1 MADTNSLSDEE
12 ADYDMRALYN
22 HVQMTSNNQ
31 YANSSTSVARSRSNV
46 HLNRY
51 NNVAPYDEHRVILSK
66 FENNDYI
73 NASIARGIADPENQF
88 YILAQGPLNGTIFDF
103 WRMAWEYGCQSIV
116 MLNKLIEQ
124 SRHKCARYWPDKLN
138 EPMIVTHTESDE
150 LYFTVTLEEEQK
162 SNRIFVK
169 RRLHVVRNQKS
180 PVDSSEDDDETHEY
194 TQEAKTVTHFHYVAW
209 PDFGVPDTPDE
220 FAAFFDLLHE
230 HRCFTDPDR
239 PSIVHCSA
247 GIGRT
252 GTLILVDSL
261 LKKLRSEK
269 HGKIDLYNIVEIAFD
284 EIIRLRQYRMG
295 LIQTADQLDFSIK
308 AIKYLHNR
316 DVDKQSDEEV
326 IEDDV
331 IAEPVEVSQPVPV
344 PAAAASAMIETVDDS
359 PKVVDS
365 PKNDDNTKD
374 DPDIGDNSTVGSI
387 VKGALVVIAGVG
399 LYSLIKSSRSSPSQS
414 LSDEL

>member
-1 MADTNSLSDEE
+1 MADNNSLSDEE

-73 NASIARGIADPENQF
+73 NASIARGIADAENQF

-103 WRMAWEYGCQSIV
+103 WRMAWENGCQSIV

-124 SRHKCARYWPDKLN
+124 SRHKCARYWPEKLN
-138 EPMIVTHTESDE
+138 EPMIVTHAESDE

-169 RRLHVVRNQKS
+169 RRFHVVRNEKYS
-180 PVDSSEDDDETHEY
+180 VDSEGESEY
-194 TQEAKTVTHFHYVAW
+194 TQETRTVTHFHYVAW
-209 PDFGVPDTPDE
+209 PDFGVPETPDE
-220 FAAFFDLLHE
+220 FATFFDLLHE

-316 DVDKQSDEEV
+316 DVENQPEEDQ

-331 IAEPVEVSQPVPV
+331 VDDPVVEPVPV
-344 PAAAASAMIETVDDS
+344 PAAAPPAAIIEQVDDS
-359 PKVVDS
+359 PKIVDS
-365 PKNDDNTKD
+365 PNNDAGDELSEQNAKD
-374 DPDIGDNSTVGSI
+374 DPGEPMDNEEMVS
-387 VKGALVVIAGVG
+387 
-399 LYSLIKSSRSSPSQS
+399 SSPSPS
-414 LSDEL
+414 STVDHTNESVSESTDL

>member
-1 MADTNSLSDEE
+1 MAETNSLSDEE

-31 YANSSTSVARSRSNV
+31 YAHSSTSVARSRSNV

-51 NNVAPYDEHRVILSK
+51 NNVAPYDEHRVILST

-73 NASIARGIADPENQF
+73 NASIARGVADPDNQF

-103 WRMAWEYGCQSIV
+103 WRMAWENGCQSVV

-124 SRHKCARYWPDKLN
+124 SRHKCARYWPEKLN
-138 EPMIVTHTESDE
+138 EPMLVTHAESDK
-150 LYFTVTLEEEQK
+150 LYFTVTLEEEHKQ
-162 SNRIFVK
+162 NRIFVK
-169 RRLHVVRNQKS
+169 RRLHLTRNERQDTS
-180 PVDSSEDDDETHEY
+180 TDEY
-194 TQEAKTVTHFHYVAW
+194 TSESKTITHFHYVAW
-209 PDFGVPDTPDE
+209 PDFGVPETPDE

-230 HRCFTDPDR
+230 HKCFTDPDR

-261 LKKLRSEK
+261 LKKLRSDK
-269 HGKIDLYNIVEIAFD
+269 NGKIDLYDIVEIAFD

-316 DVDKQSDEEV
+316 DVENAPPSPP
-326 IEDDV
+326 
-331 IAEPVEVSQPVPV
+331 EPVEPYQEPEPVVEAPPVV
-344 PAAAASAMIETVDDS
+344 PAVAAASIVATSTDVFEEVEVTKENAE
-359 PKVVDS
+359 PEA
-365 PKNDDNTKD
+365 KNDQIQ
-374 DPDIGDNSTVGSI
+374 PATVGTLI
-387 VKGALVVIAGVG
+387 KGALVIIAGVG
-399 LYSLIKSSRSSPSQS
+399 LYSLIRSSGGSRSPVSSS
-414 LSDEL
+414 VSDEL